1 MEVLWT
7 VDLLLRLVQKLQH
20 FPDNGLQRAAQVFPT
35 VRLSQRG
42 HMNKCRAAMA
52 EVQRCVVGEVTQIP
66 AKDQNAHTHRVTFNL
81 DIKQFCMNSSS
92 SPKQVYKK

>member
-20 FPDNGLQRAAQVFPT
+20 FPDNGLQRTAQVFPT
-35 VRLSQRG
+35 VRLPQRG

-66 AKDQNAHTHRVTFNL
+66 AKDQSAHTPSHLQLGHQTIL
-81 DIKQFCMNSSS
+81 HEQFKLTKASL
-92 SPKQVYKK
+92 